1 MQSSARVRR
10 TQRKKVISNEDFVAK
25 MHALD
30 PRPIEEEPV
39 GKEANKVRGQEQPVN
54 MVKIMTPAI
63 QTLDSSPN
71 NTNQAEVIMQEQ
83 VNPSMPE

>member
-1 MQSSARVRR
+1 
-10 TQRKKVISNEDFVAK
+10 VISNEDFVAK

>member
-30 PRPIEEEPV
+30 PKPIEEEPV

-54 MVKIMTPAI
+54 MVKIMTPTI

-71 NTNQAEVIMQEQ
+71 DTNQAEVIMQEQ